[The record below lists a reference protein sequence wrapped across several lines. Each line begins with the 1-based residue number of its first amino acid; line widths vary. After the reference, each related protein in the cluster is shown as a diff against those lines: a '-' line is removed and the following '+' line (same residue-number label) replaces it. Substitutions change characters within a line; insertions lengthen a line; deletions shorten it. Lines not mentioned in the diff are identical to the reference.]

1 MNEKD
6 RRYEPDESFFSEEE
20 LEMLADASGESIR
33 AEIDEYKKKAEES
46 PLSSSEMPDEEILRM
61 LKSKDRSRA
70 KAKKRQKFS
79 KLTRAAAVFLI
90 SVVVVGAIGVG
101 TSEAFRV
108 KVFSIFKNDDT
119 GSVTMIN
126 ENEEELLAD
135 WSDYWYPE
143 YMPEGFVLD
152 GAEADEIEKA
162 MHFSLVN
169 GDAEII
175 ISVGILDYFVISH
188 NIEDCEVEE
197 VDIGY
202 YKGYMFTDKLYN
214 TCDVIWQTDEN
225 LMSID
230 AIGYTDKGEILK
242 IAENLKY
249 IP

>member
-6 RRYEPDESFFSEEE
+6 KKYMPDELFFTEEE
-20 LEMLADASGESIR
+20 LEALANASEESIR
-33 AEIDEYKKKAEES
+33 AEIDEYKKKVEES
-46 PLSSSEMPDEEILRM
+46 PLSSSDTPDEEILSM
-61 LKSKDRSRA
+61 LKNKDKSRV
-70 KAKKRQKFS
+70 KAKKYQKLN

-90 SVVVVGAIGVG
+90 SFVVVGAIGVG

-126 ENEEELLAD
+126 ENEEELLAG

-143 YMPEGFVLD
+143 YMPEGFILD

-175 ISVGILDYFVISH
+175 ISAKNSDNRVIEH
-188 NIEDCEVEE
+188 NIEDTEMEE
-197 VDIGY
+197 VNIGY

-214 TCDVIWQTDEN
+214 TCDVIWQTDET
-225 LMSID
+225 LIVIF
-230 AIGYTDKGEILK
+230 AINYTDKGQILK

>member
-6 RRYEPDESFFSEEE
+6 KKYMADELFFTEEE
-20 LEMLADASGESIR
+20 LEALADASEESIR
-33 AEIDEYKKKAEES
+33 AEIDEYKKKVEES
-46 PLSSSEMPDEEILRM
+46 PLSSSDTPDEEILSM
-61 LKSKDRSRA
+61 LKNKDKSRA
-70 KAKKRQKFS
+70 KAKKYQKLN

-90 SVVVVGAIGVG
+90 SVVVVGAVGVG

-126 ENEEELLAD
+126 DDEEELLAG

-143 YMPEGFVLD
+143 YMPEGFILD
-152 GAEADEIEKA
+152 GAEADEFEKV

-175 ISVGILDYFVISH
+175 ISVGILDNFVISH
-188 NIEDCEVEE
+188 NIEDCEMEE

-202 YKGYMFTDKLYN
+202 YKGYIFTDKLYN

-230 AIGYTDKGEILK
+230 AISYTDKSEILK

-249 IP
+249 MP